1 MLTGRLFVLSKSQR
15 KEMKARGKQRAE
27 VTDSEKAGHASH
39 WNDKERYKQRL
50 DQGSSSR
57 GGRSNGMGNQ
67 VQAK

>member
-1 MLTGRLFVLSKSQR
+1 
-15 KEMKARGKQRAE
+15 MKARGKQRAE